1 MAFCLRIRYSNLV
14 QSEFSYKFYNTT
26 VLAWE
31 GMLQALLDAKKS
43 IYWEIYTLNDDLAG
57 RPFID
62 ILCAKAK
69 AGLDV
74 KLITDAIGS
83 FYLSKETIGRIKKAG
98 IKFLTFNH
106 LRPDFMVQ
114 NWWRRVWHRT
124 HRKVL
129 ILDEELVFIGGVN
142 ISDASRDWYDLHL
155 KLSGNIVHPILFGF
169 AKSYVRAGGNKK
181 EVEHLLHP
189 KLLTGLDDLREK
201 VSFIFNAPLHTT
213 NRSPFKKIYKQ
224 ALDTAKA
231 SFNLLT
237 PYYVPD
243 RQFLSLVSHAK
254 RRGVKINII
263 LPWKT
268 DIRLMQYMASMFYGI
283 SAKAGAAF
291 YFLKKMNHGKAL
303 SRDNNLGM
311 VGSANLTPR
320 SFYVNQEAGVTFT
333 HEHMVEELNHILD
346 DWKNEAVPLTDFGLS
361 SKRGWYGKF
370 KDWWLNKLHDYV

>member
-1 MAFCLRIRYSNLV
+1 MNRVYMD
-14 QSEFSYKFYNTT
+14 FSYKFYNTT
-26 VLAWE
+26 VSAWE
-31 GMLQALLDAKKS
+31 EMLQALLDAKKS

-74 KLITDAIGS
+74 KLIIDAMGS
-83 FYLSKETIGRIKKAG
+83 FNLSKEAVGRLKG
-98 IKFLTFNH
+98 SGVKFLTFNH
-106 LRPDFMVQ
+106 LRPDFFIQ
-114 NWWRRVWHRT
+114 NWLRRVWHRT

-129 ILDEELVFIGGVN
+129 ITDEELIFIGGVN
-142 ISDASRDWYDLHL
+142 ISEGSRDWYDLHL
-155 KLSGNIVHPILFGF
+155 KLSGKIVRPILFGF
-169 AKSYVRAGGNKK
+169 AKSYIRAGGDKK
-181 EVEHLLHP
+181 DVEHLLYP
-189 KLLTGLDDLREK
+189 KLFSSPDDLREK
-201 VSFIFNAPLHTT
+201 VNFIFHAPSYTAKS
-213 NRSPFKKIYKQ
+213 SPFKRFYTQ
-224 ALDTAKA
+224 ALDMAKE

-243 RQFLSLVSHAK
+243 RQFLTLVSRAK

-268 DIRLMQYMASMFYGI
+268 DIRLMRYMAALFYGI

-291 YFLKKMNHGKAL
+291 YFLKKMNHGKAV
-303 SRDNNLGM
+303 SVDNKLGM

-333 HEHMVEELNHILD
+333 HEQMVEELNHILD
-346 DWKNEAVPLTDFGLS
+346 DWKNEAVPLADLGLGNR
-361 SKRGWYGKF
+361 RGWYGRF
-370 KDWWLNKLHDYV
+370 KDWWLRKLCDYV